1 MPDLRGRRIVVGVTG
16 GIAAYKAAELVSALR
31 QRGAEVWVVM
41 TASARQLVGEAT
53 FRALSARS
61 VATDLWELPEFDI
74 EHIALAQ
81 FAEVALIA
89 PATANVIG
97 KMAAGIA
104 DDLLTTNLLALTC
117 PVIVAPAM
125 NSRMWANAAVQENL
139 RTLRRR
145 GVIVVE
151 PEEGRLACGEEG
163 PGRLASL
170 ERLLAALRLGLRR
183 QDLGDAESPLAGK
196 RVLVTAG
203 PTREALDPV
212 RFLSNPSS
220 GAMGFALAAEAHARG
235 ALVTV
240 VHGPTA
246 LAPPDCAET
255 VGVTSAGEMAEAVFA
270 RLDGAEVFIGA
281 AAVADYR
288 PAAPSDHKMKKA
300 EGDLSLIL
308 ERTVDIIAEVRRR
321 RPDIVA
327 VGFAAETDDVEAE
340 AREKLERKGL
350 DLIVANRVGP
360 DEGFGPGETELLI
373 IGRDGEAR
381 ATGRVAK
388 DEAASLVLDALEE
401 LLTA

>member
-1 MPDLRGRRIVVGVTG
+1 MPDLRGRRIVLGVTG

-31 QRGAEVWVVM
+31 QRGGEVWVVM
-41 TASARQLVGEAT
+41 TRSARQLVGEAT
-53 FRALSARS
+53 FRALSGRS
-61 VATDLWELPEFDI
+61 VATDLWEAPEFDI
-74 EHIALAQ
+74 EHIALAR

-117 PVIVAPAM
+117 PIILAPAM
-125 NSRMWANAAVQENL
+125 NSRMWANVAVQENL

-151 PEEGRLACGEEG
+151 PEEGHLACGEEG

-170 ERLLAALRLGLRR
+170 ERLLAAVRVGLRR
-183 QDLGDAESPLAGK
+183 QDLGDAESSLCGK
-196 RVLVTAG
+196 RVLITAG
-203 PTREALDPV
+203 PTREAVDPV

-220 GAMGFALAAEAHARG
+220 GAMGFALAVEAQVRG
-235 ALVTV
+235 ALVTL

-246 LAPPDCAET
+246 LAPPDCVEA
-255 VGVTSAGEMAEAVFA
+255 VSVTSAGEMAEAVFA
-270 RLDGAEVFIGA
+270 RLDDAEVFIGA

-288 PAAPSDHKMKKA
+288 PAAPSGQKIKKT
-300 EGDLSLIL
+300 EEDLSLVL

-321 RPDIVA
+321 QPDIVA
-327 VGFAAETDDVEAE
+327 VGFAAETGDLEAN

-360 DEGFGPGETELLI
+360 EEGFGPGETEVLI

-381 ATGRVAK
+381 ATGRVGK
-388 DEAASLVLDALEE
+388 DEAAGLILDALEE
-401 LLTA
+401 ILTP